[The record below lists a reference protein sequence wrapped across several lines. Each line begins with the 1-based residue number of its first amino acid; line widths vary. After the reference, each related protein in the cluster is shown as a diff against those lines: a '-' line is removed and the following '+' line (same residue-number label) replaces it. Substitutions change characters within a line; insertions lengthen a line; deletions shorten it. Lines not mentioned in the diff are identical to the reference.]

1 MMENRS
7 RNHTVVCKTD
17 VELISVRKQVGHIN
31 FYLAASPLIAIP
43 CVTSH
48 GVKGAVQQ
56 CKPLFL

>member
-31 FYLAASPLIAIP
+31 FYSAASPVIAIP
-43 CVTSH
+43 
-48 GVKGAVQQ
+48 
-56 CKPLFL
+56 LIFLT